1 MEPGCIDRTEQ
12 STRGV
17 DDGIR
22 KVAIVGGTSALRDL
36 KKVFHCCSRSI
47 VGRMVRLGRAFRVS
61 GGEVTKAAPQNYL
74 RNPVRRTQWF
84 EHGVENRITMPY

>member
-17 DDGIR
+17 DDGTR

-36 KKVFHCCSRSI
+36 QKVFHAVVVRSSEEWCVL
-47 VGRMVRLGRAFRVS
+47 VGRFRVS